1 MLNTRIPPA
10 FQASRGLTLMDANQ
24 NRPPSATPQTAIAPT
39 IGITASG
46 VTGSLPASP
55 AVSSGTATPQIPA
68 TVSPAPPVPPN
79 VQAKRMTE
87 DLATPVA
94 KRPKTEGIATPG
106 LMGPPSTAVAA
117 SATKKKDDGLDEGDP
132 NDVFG
137 GAGINLQDEERNMTA
152 FEVPRK
158 IFQPSQQQQGQDT
171 GEKARKSNFLDT
183 QALQY
188 MVNKKLSDAGLSKA
202 DGEIHGL
209 ISMAIRERLTSIIS
223 RMIVLSKHRCAAPP
237 EAARPIDDVGRIL
250 RSISLKEAQ
259 DEERRRTIAA
269 ARRAEEDAKRREAD
283 EALNASKKKSGI
295 AKTLSEQVIARNANA
310 TAQMMLNQSGGKK
323 YSWMTGA
330 PNTSQLPRR
339 NTTLVNPVTQA
350 MLFKAGSDENIGQIT
365 MKDFINAME
374 MDGED
379 MIGRGGKTLLRAYTL
394 LKD

>member
-1 MLNTRIPPA
+1 MDPNMNRIPGVVPNMAMAAATASIGGNINGSLPGSPA
-10 FQASRGLTLMDANQ
+10 
-24 NRPPSATPQTAIAPT
+24 PSSGAATPQAHVAV
-39 IGITASG
+39 A
-46 VTGSLPASP
+46 ASP
-55 AVSSGTATPQIPA
+55 
-68 TVSPAPPVPPN
+68 SPL
-79 VQAKRMTE
+79 VQANIAKRATE
-87 DLATPVA
+87 DLATPNA
-94 KRPKTEGIATPG
+94 KRPKTDGTTTPG
-106 LMGPPSTAVAA
+106 LMGPPSTALGA

-137 GAGINLQDEERNMTA
+137 GAGINLQDEERNMTT

-158 IFQPSQQQQGQDT
+158 VIPSSQSHQQPQDN
-171 GEKARKSNFLDT
+171 GEKARRSDFLDA
-183 QALQY
+183 QALHY
-188 MVNKKLSDAGLSKA
+188 MLNKKLSDAGLMKA
-202 DGEIHGL
+202 DPEIHGL

-237 EAARPIDDVGRIL
+237 EAAKPIDDVGRIL
-250 RSISLKEAQ
+250 RNISLKEAQ

-283 EALNASKKKSGI
+283 EALNASKKRSGL

-339 NTTLVNPVTQA
+339 NTSQVNPATQA
-350 MLFKAGSDENIGQIT
+350 MLFKAGADENIGQIT